1 MASKDILDIAN
12 EITVH
17 IYRMGKTNMERLFK
31 NINPLDYE
39 IINMLSKNSTNE
51 NGDGKFYLADIAEK
65 VKLPISRVSKIIRL
79 LSNRKLVL
87 WQHDGD
93 GADGT
98 YVQITDKGMKEVKAQ
113 QTVLRNFYT
122 EVIKDFGK
130 ERFLAHLYETTEL
143 DSLMQR
149 KLDAFGEV

>member
-39 IINMLSKNSTNE
+39 IINMLSKNSMDE
-51 NGDGKFYLADIAEK
+51 NGDGKLYLADIAEK

-79 LSNRKLVL
+79 LSDRKLVL
-87 WQHDGD
+87 W
-93 GADGT
+93 
-98 YVQITDKGMKEVKAQ
+98 
-113 QTVLRNFYT
+113 
-122 EVIKDFGK
+122 
-130 ERFLAHLYETTEL
+130 
-143 DSLMQR
+143 
-149 KLDAFGEV
+149 